1 MQFLQALEPLFC
13 ILSAIDH
20 IILPHQYL
28 QMEQVRRRLSRKEM
42 DRPRLWHTLLSS
54 LCLPFP
60 ILRLVSNYSLPTR
73 PYKAASPERR
83 DWVVHAHF
91 GDFKHGVVEL
101 PASTHAGVC
110 EPGTVT
116 ASMARYIPH
125 GFPPVTSERFI
136 LTQVFCNP
144 LLDYVGL
151 HNLPIGASPS
161 VENVEAAATT
171 EDTRFVYM
179 EEIDNVVYRWNS
191 SRLKAHWCSCCWGQ
205 PTNLK
210 PW

>member
-1 MQFLQALEPLFC
+1 
-13 ILSAIDH
+13 
-20 IILPHQYL
+20 
-28 QMEQVRRRLSRKEM
+28 MESYV
-42 DRPRLWHTLLSS
+42 SS
-54 LCLPFP
+54 PA
-60 ILRLVSNYSLPTR
+60 RS
-73 PYKAASPERR
+73 
-83 DWVVHAHF
+83 D
-91 GDFKHGVVEL
+91 
-101 PASTHAGVC
+101 PASLIHAQ
-110 EPGTVT
+110 TRLL
-116 ASMARYIPH
+116 RYQN
-125 GFPPVTSERFI
+125 EYAA
-136 LTQVFCNP
+136 P

-210 PW
+210 PR

>member
-1 MQFLQALEPLFC
+1 MCNYKPGPTEVCRDHPTPVMQFLQALEPLFC

-116 ASMARYIPH
+116 ASMAHRCSGRVLGHKRHQQEEEPNSNTNTH
-125 GFPPVTSERFI
+125 TTTHQVSSEDKRRAR
-136 LTQVFCNP
+136 V
-144 LLDYVGL
+144 
-151 HNLPIGASPS
+151 
-161 VENVEAAATT
+161 
-171 EDTRFVYM
+171 
-179 EEIDNVVYRWNS
+179 
-191 SRLKAHWCSCCWGQ
+191 
-205 PTNLK
+205 
-210 PW
+210 